1 MLNDPLA
8 NALSLIQ
15 NAESIGRDTCVIAPS
30 SKIIKKVL
38 DIMNKHGYIG
48 KYDEAAPE
56 KGGVLKLNLIGH
68 INKCGVVKP
77 RFAVGKDNMEKYEQ
91 RYLPADGFGI
101 IMVSTNK
108 GIMTNEEAKKKKI
121 GGKLLAYC
129 Y

>member
-8 NALSLIQ
+8 NALSLIK
-15 NAESIGRDTCVIAPS
+15 NAESIGRDSCMITPS

-48 KYDEAAPE
+48 KYEETTPE
-56 KGGVLKLNLIGH
+56 KGGVLKLNLLGH
-68 INKCGVVKP
+68 INQCGVVKP

-91 RYLPADGFGI
+91 RYLPADGFGMI
-101 IMVSTNK
+101 IVSTNK